1 MVLKNRCSLT
11 CTKGEELMGK
21 QLVNKC
27 DELKEKMRKYDEAIL
42 ELIKQGHSE
51 IIVNVIKDYLSLH
64 E

>member
-1 MVLKNRCSLT
+1 
-11 CTKGEELMGK
+11 MGK